1 MATPT
6 AGKHGPGQ
14 AAATPPVST
23 PFSASNHHSHPAFS
37 PHGPRS
43 VVPSPQQVKKSP
55 ANSNT
60 MYGYPA
66 GGHPSSSSFGVGY
79 DSPSAAMAL
88 AVPGL
93 ELGLEGLPGGMG
105 TPVGGVSLGHL
116 SGARADEDERRR
128 RLGQVMDILKVSK
141 GRLSGEGVERLG
153 LRLGFECLWDST
165 PPGAPRLLI
174 IAGKALALDI
184 TFDRNIVQKVALSF
198 PESPEIVTRHTNKA
212 EEILLRDMQF
222 QAHESPL
229 TKKLDRFAANLEIL
243 ATLDKFSVIPGLNCH
258 EAIAGLYESV
268 ERLHL
273 WEVERLK
280 ETQEMAEKDDAYV
293 IKTAMCTKSGKPIM
307 HTRDRLGMSLDYW
320 QEKRRLSSKKDEKTW
335 SLLVDCAPVLGL
347 DFTPIRVSEN
357 WISVDIQKANA
368 TVEDILLEPDNGP
381 VLDWLDPV
389 NTLLPSTDPPKA
401 DAMDGVEGAT
411 GQKFPEV
418 MFVVKFD
425 PPLVVP
431 YMLATQIYN
440 STSAPIDHFVTTT
453 FDELMFPRRPEDDV
467 HNDGRRITREST
479 VSVYSKDGERSTVV
493 HRSDLWIDKPDYG
506 RKLTE
511 LPFSHPRQLV
521 QMLPALRQYA
531 FLSTLLNK
539 SFGSSSHPPSKPP
552 QKKEIQSKRSEFAN
566 FMSGI
571 STNVKTMDVSLTTQ
585 PHLRLR
591 VNFPF
596 KKTTAEVTFEIN
608 LNGAVE
614 VVNENLLEG
623 AGAGAK
629 GLTTKDLAR
638 MLEMT
643 EDLGVWLEF
652 VKRRLG

>member
-6 AGKHGPGQ
+6 ASKPGAGQ
-14 AAATPPVST
+14 AVATPPVST
-23 PFSASNHHSHPAFS
+23 PFSASNHPSHPAFS

-43 VVPSPQQVKKSP
+43 VMPSPQQVKKSP

-60 MYGYPA
+60 MYGYPG
-66 GGHPSSSSFGVGY
+66 GGHPTNSSFGVGY

-88 AVPGL
+88 GVPGL

-116 SGARADEDERRR
+116 GGARADEDERKR

-153 LRLGFECLWDST
+153 LRLGFECMWDST

-184 TFDRNIVQKVALSF
+184 TFDRNVVQKVALSF
-198 PESPEIVTRHTNKA
+198 PESPEIVTRHSNKA
-212 EEILLRDMQF
+212 EDILLRDVQC
-222 QAHESPL
+222 QTHESPL

-243 ATLDKFSVIPGLNCH
+243 ATLDKLSVIPGLNCH
-258 EAIAGLYESV
+258 EAIAGIFESV

-320 QEKRRLSSKKDEKTW
+320 QEKRKLSSNKEEKTW
-335 SLLVDCAPVLGL
+335 SLLVDCAPLPGL
-347 DFTPIRVSEN
+347 NFTPIRVSEH
-357 WISVDIQKANA
+357 WISADIQKANA
-368 TVEDILLEPDNGP
+368 TVEDMLLEPDNGP
-381 VLDWLDPV
+381 VLDWLDPD
-389 NTLLPSTDPPKA
+389 NTMLPSA
-401 DAMDGVEGAT
+401 DAPKPDAIDGVEGT
-411 GQKFPEV
+411 TDQKFPEV
-418 MFVVKFD
+418 MFVAKFD

-431 YMLATQIYN
+431 YMLATQIYD
-440 STSAPIDHFVTTT
+440 STSAPIDHYATTT
-453 FDELMFPRRPEDDV
+453 FDELMFPRKPEDEV
-467 HNDGRRITREST
+467 HTDGRRITRESKVT
-479 VSVYSKDGERSTVV
+479 VYSKDGEKSTVV
-493 HRSDLWIDKPDYG
+493 HRSDLWIDKIDYG
-506 RKLTE
+506 RTLTE

-531 FLSTLLNK
+531 FLSTLLSK
-539 SFGSSSHPPSKPP
+539 SFGSKSQPPSKPP
-552 QKKEIQSKRSEFAN
+552 QKTEIHSKRAQFAD

-571 STNVKTMDVSLTTQ
+571 SINVKTMDVSLTTQ

-591 VNFPF
+591 TNFPF
-596 KKTTAEVTFEIN
+596 KKVTVEVTFEIN

-614 VVNENLLEG
+614 VVYESLLRE
-623 AGAGAK
+623 AGDRGK
-629 GLTTKDLAR
+629 GMTAKDLAR
-638 MLEMT
+638 MLEVA
-643 EDLGVWLEF
+643 EDLGIWLEF

>member
-6 AGKHGPGQ
+6 GGRQGPGQ
-14 AAATPPVST
+14 AVATPPVST
-23 PFSASNHHSHPAFS
+23 PFSASNHPAFS

-43 VVPSPQQVKKSP
+43 VVLSPQQVKKSP

-66 GGHPSSSSFGVGY
+66 GGHPINSSFGVGY

-88 AVPGL
+88 GVPGL
-93 ELGLEGLPGGMG
+93 ELGLDGLPGSMG
-105 TPVGGVSLGHL
+105 TPVGGVSMAHLGGL
-116 SGARADEDERRR
+116 RAEEDERRR

-141 GRLSGEGVERLG
+141 GRLSGEGVERLAI
-153 LRLGFECLWDST
+153 RLGFECLWEST

-184 TFDRNIVQKVALSF
+184 TFDRNTVEKVALSF
-198 PESPEIVTRHTNKA
+198 PDSPEVVTRHTDRA
-212 EEILLRDMQF
+212 GEILLRDVQF

-243 ATLDKFSVIPGLNCH
+243 ATLDKLSVVPGLNCH

-280 ETQEMAEKDDAYV
+280 ETGDMAEKDDAYV

-307 HTRDRLGMSLDYW
+307 HTRDRLGLSLDYW
-320 QEKRRLSSKKDEKTW
+320 QEKRKLSSSKEEKTW
-335 SLLVDCAPVLGL
+335 SLLLGCAPLPPLG
-347 DFTPIRVSEN
+347 FTPLRVSEH
-357 WISVDIQKANA
+357 WISADIQKTNA
-368 TVEDILLEPDNGP
+368 TFEDTLLEPDNGP
-381 VLDWLDPV
+381 VLDWLDPA
-389 NTLLPSTDPPKA
+389 NNLIPSGDLPKEDVL
-401 DAMDGVEGAT
+401 DGVDGT
-411 GQKFPEV
+411 LGQNFPEV
-418 MFVVKFD
+418 MFIVKFD

-431 YMLATQIYN
+431 YMLASQIYH
-440 STSAPIDHFVTTT
+440 STSAPIDPYVTTT
-453 FDELMFPRRPEDDV
+453 FDDLMFPRKPGDEV
-467 HNDGRRITREST
+467 HSDGRRITRESNIT
-479 VSVYSKDGERSTVV
+479 VYSKEEEKSTIV
-493 HRSDLWIDKPDYG
+493 HRNDLWIDKPDYAIT
-506 RKLTE
+506 LTE

-539 SFGSSSHPPSKPP
+539 TFGSNSQPPMKPP
-552 QKKEIQSKRSEFAN
+552 QKTEVHSKRAEFAD

-571 STNVKTMDVSLTTQ
+571 STNVKTMDVSLVTQ

-591 VNFPF
+591 LTFPF
-596 KKTTAEVTFEIN
+596 KQSTAEVTFEISF
-608 LNGAVE
+608 NGTVE
-614 VVNENLLEG
+614 VVNENLLKE
-623 AGAGAK
+623 AGTKAG
-629 GLTTKDLAR
+629 GLTAKSLAR
-638 MLEMT
+638 ILEVT

-652 VKRRLG
+652 VKRRLE

>member
-6 AGKHGPGQ
+6 GGRQGPGQ
-14 AAATPPVST
+14 AVATPPVST

-43 VVPSPQQVKKSP
+43 VILSPQQVKKSP

-66 GGHPSSSSFGVGY
+66 GGHPTNSSFGVGY

-88 AVPGL
+88 GVPGL

-105 TPVGGVSLGHL
+105 TPVGGVSMAHLG
-116 SGARADEDERRR
+116 GVRADEDDRRR
-128 RLGQVMDILKVSK
+128 RLGQVVDILKVSK
-141 GRLSGEGVERLG
+141 GRLSGEGVERLAI
-153 LRLGFECLWDST
+153 RLGFECLWEST

-184 TFDRNIVQKVALSF
+184 TFDRNVVEKVALQF
-198 PESPEIVTRHTNKA
+198 PDSPDIVTKHIDRA
-212 EEILLRDMQF
+212 GEVLLRDVQF

-243 ATLDKFSVIPGLNCH
+243 ATLDKLSVIPGLNCH

-320 QEKRRLSSKKDEKTW
+320 QEKRKLSSTKEEKTW
-335 SLLVDCAPVLGL
+335 SLLLDCAPLPTL
-347 DFTPIRVSEN
+347 DFTPLRVSEH
-357 WISVDIQKANA
+357 WISADIQKANA
-368 TVEDILLEPDNGP
+368 TLEDRLLEPDNGP
-381 VLDWLDPV
+381 VLDWLDPD
-389 NTLLPSTDPPKA
+389 NTLIPSTDAPKV
-401 DAMDGVEGAT
+401 DGMDGVESSLGH
-411 GQKFPEV
+411 KFPEV
-418 MFVVKFD
+418 MFIVKFD

-431 YMLATQIYN
+431 YMLAAQIYD
-440 STSAPIDHFVTTT
+440 STSAPIDPYVTTT
-453 FDELMFPRRPEDDV
+453 FDELMFPRKPEDEV
-467 HNDGRRITREST
+467 HSDGRRITREST
-479 VSVYSKDGERSTVV
+479 ITIYTKDGEKSTVV
-493 HRSDLWIDKPDYG
+493 HKNDLWIDKPDYA
-506 RKLTE
+506 RTLTE

-539 SFGSSSHPPSKPP
+539 TFGSHSQPPSKPA
-552 QKKEIQSKRSEFAN
+552 QKTEIHSKKAEFAE

-585 PHLRLR
+585 PHLRMR

-596 KKTTAEVTFEIN
+596 KKTTAEVTFEIL
-608 LNGAVE
+608 LNGTVE
-614 VVNENLLEG
+614 VVNESLLGQAED
-623 AGAGAK
+623 K
-629 GLTTKDLAR
+629 VNGLTGKDLAR
-638 MLEMT
+638 ILEVT